1 MQRALTIVAIAA
13 GVVLVGIGAWFVF
26 LREDAPDEFELT
38 DPATDNSVTADAGA
52 GAGGEAV
59 DIDGQW
65 TVATGSEAGYRV
77 IEDLG
82 EIINFE
88 AVGRTSNVT
97 GTIDIADDQVTA
109 GSFQVD
115 VASITSDDS
124 RRDGQFAGPI
134 MNAAEFP
141 TADLVLT
148 GPITVALEGVSQ
160 ATASGD
166 LTLKGVTQPVTFP
179 VDAQVIGGQIEIV
192 ASIDVLFSDYGIDN
206 PSNPLATV
214 RDEGKVEVRLLLSPA
229 S

>member
-1 MQRALTIVAIAA
+1 MQRVLTILAIAA

-26 LREDAPDEFELT
+26 LREDAPEEFELT
-38 DPATDNSVTADAGA
+38 DADAAADGATADAGA
-52 GAGGEAV
+52 GDGVV

-65 TVATGSEAGYRV
+65 TVVQPSEAGYRV
-77 IEDLG
+77 VEDLG
-82 EIINFE
+82 QVLDFE
-88 AVGRTSNVT
+88 AVGRTTNVT

-124 RRDGQFAGPI
+124 RRDGQFSGPI

-148 GPITVALEGVSQ
+148 APITVALEGVSQ
-160 ATASGD
+160 ATATGD
-166 LTLKGVTQPVTFP
+166 LTLRGVTQPVTFP
-179 VDAQVIGGQIEIV
+179 VDAQVISGQIEIV

-214 RDEGKVEVRLLLSPA
+214 RDEGKVEVLLRLDPA